1 MVKVLVGYGAPMNI
15 SDRNGGTPFHYAMTL
30 NHFEITKYFLE
41 NGASVHSKNFQN
53 NNTVEI
59 ALIAKMIPIFKTLL
73 YN

>member
-1 MVKVLVGYGAPMNI
+1 MVKVLAGYGAPMNI

-53 NNTVEI
+53 NDQVEI
-59 ALIAKMIPIFKTLL
+59 ALIAKMIPIFKTLI